1 MSAPVPTAQP
11 DIRLGPPTPRV
22 ALLGAAA
29 IVVAVI
35 LYLGR
40 EVLQPFVVGLL
51 VVWLLSPLV
60 DRISRRGVPRWV
72 SILLVY
78 ALVVVVVVL
87 GINLMISA
95 IVAEIRNFIEDLPSL
110 ADRLQ
115 EQMERIAQ
123 IYEALDIPPEFREL
137 INTELARLAAEG
149 IAIDIAAIVRPVFTS
164 VGSLVG
170 AIFGYL
176 IIPVWAF
183 YLLKDRL
190 RLQAAFERALPPTWR
205 EDTLACMA
213 IGATVFGR
221 WLRGQLI
228 LGVTVGVATF
238 IGLTLLS
245 FIDPI
250 FGRYAVLLSVIAGV
264 LELLPIVGPILAAIP
279 AVLIAAT
286 AGVVP
291 ALSALGLYFVIQQV
305 ENTILVPR
313 VQGDATEMHPAAVIF
328 VIILGASVAGFLG
341 AILALPLT
349 ATARDVFRYLFR
361 RLSPNPP
368 SSAVALAEALGGA
381 STGSPSTIGPPDEVP
396 ATEMEAPAIQEGTA
410 GHRSDATP

>member
-1 MSAPVPTAQP
+1 MSVPVPTAQP

-22 ALLGAAA
+22 ALLGAT
-29 IVVAVI
+29 VVAVAVV

-78 ALVVVVVVL
+78 ALVVVVIVL
-87 GINLMISA
+87 GMNLMISA

-115 EQMERIAQ
+115 EQLERISR

-190 RLQAAFERALPPTWR
+190 RLQAAFERSLPPAWR
-205 EDTLACMA
+205 EDTLACLA
-213 IGATVFGR
+213 IAGTVFGR

-228 LGVTVGVATF
+228 LGVTVGIATF

-264 LELLPIVGPILAAIP
+264 LELLPIVGPIIAAIP

-328 VIILGASVAGFLG
+328 VIILGASVAGLLG

-349 ATARDVFRYLFR
+349 ATARDVYRYLFR

-368 SSAVALAEALGGA
+368 PSARALAEA
-381 STGSPSTIGPPDEVP
+381 
-396 ATEMEAPAIQEGTA
+396 MGTA
-410 GHRSDATP
+410 PDASSIAKGQTEAASVTGAEIPALPDSASGHRSDATP